1 MLASA
6 SSARSNINL
15 FLPIPRIVETFC
27 FWYFGTWGW
36 KSRGEDKLLG
46 SIHPA
51 GTPRMPTYILSCC
64 RKQCCLGLPKA
75 NMPFLKFQLFLP
87 QFAFHPFPSWT
98 TLESF
103 PGRASVTTWLLSIWV
118 NTVWVARRSPRP
130 PHRPPRRPP
139 PCSSC
144 PLTSRPPPVFLHLSQ
159 HRLSGLSLFFSL
171 KISIC
176 FTYFSTLLKKTKSLI
191 PFNTLLFRSR
201 LSWVF
206 LSQKSF
212 AQITQF
218 ADFVQPT
225 VPQKLDP

>member
-1 MLASA
+1 
-6 SSARSNINL
+6 
-15 FLPIPRIVETFC
+15 
-27 FWYFGTWGW
+27 
-36 KSRGEDKLLG
+36 
-46 SIHPA
+46 
-51 GTPRMPTYILSCC
+51 MPTYILSCC
-64 RKQCCLGLPKA
+64 RKQCCWGLPKA

-130 PHRPPRRPP
+130 PHCPPHCPPRRPP

-176 FTYFSTLLKKTKSLI
+176 FTYFSTLLLSRKLNPWSLSTRCCFDHVWVGCFCPKKVLPKLHNL
-191 PFNTLLFRSR
+191 PTLCNR
-201 LSWVF
+201 LSRKNLTPKWHKIVID
-206 LSQKSF
+206 QVKSVI
-212 AQITQF
+212 ITF
-218 ADFVQPT
+218 
-225 VPQKLDP
+225 